1 MRQVLPAGDGSAE
14 PGSDT
19 VLKIYNG
26 GAPPAELLGRA
37 LRAFRHRNFRLFF
50 SGQAIS
56 LIGTWMQRVALSWLV
71 YRLTDSA
78 FALGLV
84 SFMSQFPSFLLAPL
98 GGVLADRWDRRR
110 LVIITQVLFMLQ
122 AAVLAALVLAGSITV
137 WQIVVL
143 ATVLGTI
150 TGFDIP
156 ARQSLLVELVE
167 GPEDLAN
174 AIALNSS
181 FFNAARLIGPAVA
194 GVLIGWVGEGLV
206 FAADAVSYIAVLA
219 GLLAIELP
227 PRARPAE
234 RTPVLRTLREGF
246 SYSFGFAPIRA
257 ILILLAMLS
266 LLGMPYVVLMPIFAS
281 DILRG
286 GPGTLGFLVSA
297 AGLGALGGA
306 LYLAARSTVRGLGK
320 VILACSTIFGIG
332 LIAFAVSRSVWLSGL
347 MLLATGF
354 GMMVAT
360 ASSNTILQTIVDDDK
375 RGRVMSLYTMAF
387 MGMAPF
393 GGLIAGTLASR
404 IGASNTVLVGG
415 LAVLAVGGWFAWR
428 LPILRQEV
436 APVYRRLGILPEVAS
451 GLESATEHRLKS

>member
-1 MRQVLPAGDGSAE
+1 MLA
-14 PGSDT
+14 
-19 VLKIYNG
+19 
-26 GAPPAELLGRA
+26 RA
-37 LRAFRHRNFRLFF
+37 LRAFHHRNFRLFF
-50 SGQAIS
+50 GGQVIS

-84 SFMSQFPSFLLAPL
+84 SFMAQFPSFVLAPV

-110 LVIITQVLFMLQ
+110 LVIVTQVLFMLQ
-122 AAVLAALVLAGSITV
+122 AGVLATLVLAGSITV

-143 ATVLGTI
+143 AAILGTI

-181 FFNAARLIGPAVA
+181 FFNAARLIGPAIA
-194 GVLIGWVGEGLV
+194 GLLIGLVGEGLV
-206 FAADAVSYIAVLA
+206 FAADAVSYLAVLA
-219 GLLAIELP
+219 GLFAIRLP
-227 PRARPAE
+227 SRPAQPE
-234 RTPVLRTLREGF
+234 RPPILRTLREGF
-246 SYSFGFAPIRA
+246 GYAFGFPPIRA
-257 ILILLAMLS
+257 ILVLLAMLS

-286 GPGTLGFLVSA
+286 GPKTLGFLVSA
-297 AGLGALGGA
+297 AGLGALAGA
-306 LYLAARSTVRGLGK
+306 LYLAARSSVRGLGR
-320 VILACSTIFGIG
+320 VIVVSSTIFGVG
-332 LIAFAVSRSVWLSGL
+332 LIAFALSRSEWLSALVLMAAGFGL
-347 MLLATGF
+347 MA
-354 GMMVAT
+354 AT

-393 GGLIAGTLASR
+393 GGLLAGVLASR
-404 IGASNTVLVGG
+404 IGASYTVLAGG
-415 LAVLAVGGWFAWR
+415 VAVLAVAGWFAR
-428 LPILRQEV
+428 ILPSLRQDV
-436 APVYRRLGILPEVAS
+436 VPVYQRLGIIPEVAA